1 MTTRPAPAFRAADA
15 LAGKPPASPPSL
27 VTIHAASANRSV
39 ARSISSEKGPCMA
52 MIWEAFS
59 PAARQASSEA
69 SMGST
74 RAYTRWVKS
83 GMPLY
88 AASSLLPVVSRILP
102 RVLSRNAAAAAA
114 FSTQTT
120 SSVCSEDCR
129 SSRRYSVSVS
139 RQAVQ
144 MLSVME
150 VA

>member
-1 MTTRPAPAFRAADA
+1 
-15 LAGKPPASPPSL
+15 
-27 VTIHAASANRSV
+27 
-39 ARSISSEKGPCMA
+39 
-52 MIWEAFS
+52 
-59 PAARQASSEA
+59 
-69 SMGST
+69 MGST

-129 SSRRYSVSVS
+129 SRRRYSVSVS